1 MTDTLVTLTPAAIG
15 RMRELLAS
23 KGSDAFGVRLAIKP
37 TGCSGYSY
45 LMDFASAAQPGDHV
59 VDEGGVRLVIDQKAH
74 ELVAGTRIDFVE
86 DKLGAQF
93 VFSNPNEKSRCGCG
107 ESFTV

>member
-1 MTDTLVTLTPAAIG
+1 M
-15 RMRELLAS
+15 
-23 KGSDAFGVRLAIKP
+23 
-37 TGCSGYSY
+37 
-45 LMDFASAAQPGDHV
+45 

>member
-1 MTDTLVTLTPAAIG
+1 MRMVMTDTLVTLTPAAIG

-45 LMDFASAAQPGDHV
+45 LLDFA
-59 VDEGGVRLVIDQKAH
+59 
-74 ELVAGTRIDFVE
+74 
-86 DKLGAQF
+86 
-93 VFSNPNEKSRCGCG
+93 
-107 ESFTV
+107 